1 MSNHDSESFRNGA
14 TCAIAIFQG
23 MRNNEVFKTD
33 PKLSIRA
40 LFEVVDEFDIFELE
54 RIYLS
59 EILKNG

>member
-33 PKLSIRA
+33 PKLAIRA
-40 LFEVVDEFDIFELE
+40 LFEVVDEFD
-54 RIYLS
+54 
-59 EILKNG
+59 G